1 MIKTPQLPTGNN
13 HESFARIVKRKEL
26 TNKQIFSL
34 RLAAFILAIIAG
46 GIFIWAMGKNPI
58 EAYKLILKG
67 AFIGSKRNPMSSI
80 QATVI
85 IAIPLIIVSL
95 GLSFAFKMKFWN
107 IGGEGQ
113 VIVGGIFASYFA
125 LYHSDLPHFLLIIVM
140 FLAGAIGGGLWGLIP
155 SIFKV
160 RFGTNETLFT
170 LMLNYIAL
178 YTISYLEN
186 GPWRATPGFANIAQ
200 IDQNARL
207 QEVGGV
213 HAGWIFAIFLV
224 FAVYIYLNH
233 TKKGY
238 EISVVGE
245 SQATAHYA
253 GMNVKKIILRTMF
266 ISGAICGI
274 AGMIQIAGIDHTL
287 SAGVAGG
294 VGFKGITVA
303 WLAQLNPF
311 VIAFVSAIFSIL
323 EKGSGVMQSEL
334 HLSSAATSVLQGI
347 ILFFFLGCEFF
358 TRYSFVF
365 GKRRAD
371 K

>member
-1 MIKTPQLPTGNN
+1 MNNNLPPSNSSN

-26 TNKQIFSL
+26 TQKQTVLL
-34 RLAAFILAIIAG
+34 RVLAFMLAIIAG
-46 GIFIWAMGKNPI
+46 GVFIWMMGKDPF
-58 EAYKLILKG
+58 EAYKLIVRG
-67 AFIGSKRNPMSSI
+67 AFIGSKRNPLSSI

-85 IAIPLIIVSL
+85 IAVPLIIVSL

-113 VIVGGIFASYFA
+113 VIAGGIFATYIA
-125 LYHSDLPHFLLIIVM
+125 LNYSSLPHVILVPVM
-140 FLAGAIGGGLWGLIP
+140 FLAGAVGGGLWGLLP

-178 YTISYLEN
+178 YFIKYLEN
-186 GPWRATPGFANIAQ
+186 GPWRATPGFASIAQ
-200 IDQNARL
+200 IAQNARL
-207 QEVGGV
+207 PQSGGV
-213 HAGWIFAIFLV
+213 HVGWIFALLLV
-224 FAVYIYLNH
+224 VAVYFYLNH
-233 TKKGY
+233 TKRGY

-245 SQATAHYA
+245 SQTTAHYA
-253 GMNVKKIILRTMF
+253 GMNVKRIVLRTMF

-274 AGMIQIAGIDHTL
+274 AGMIQVAGIDYTL
-287 SAGVAGG
+287 STGIAGG
-294 VGFKGITVA
+294 VGFKGITVS

-311 VIAFVSAIFSIL
+311 VIAFIAAIFSIL
-323 EKGSGVMQSEL
+323 EKGSSVMQTEL
-334 HLSSAATSVLQGI
+334 GLSSAATSVLQGI

-365 GKRRAD
+365 GKRRAN